1 MTAKEVLKKL
11 ESLGSEA
18 GKNVYM
24 NHGSTGKCFGV
35 RVADLKIILKQIKN
49 EQQLAMELYD
59 TGILDAMYLAGL
71 VADGA
76 RMSKQQ
82 IQDWAEKASAYVISE
97 YTVPWV
103 AAESP
108 WGHELA
114 LQWMGSKKESI
125 AAAGWNTMGTLLAVK
140 EDSELDMKE
149 LKALLEKIEK
159 TIHEAPNRVRYTMNG
174 FVIALGTYV
183 GPMTAAAME
192 TGKKIGKVEVNM
204 GDTYCKVPSAPEYI
218 NKVKEAGRIGK
229 KRKTFKC

>member
-1 MTAKEVLKKL
+1 MTKKDVMTKL

-24 NHGSTGKCFGV
+24 NHGSAGKCFGV
-35 RVADLKIILKQIKN
+35 RVADLKVLMKQIKN
-49 EQQLAMELYD
+49 DQQLAMELYD
-59 TGILDAMYLAGL
+59 TGVFDAMYLAGL

-76 RMSKQQ
+76 KMSKKQ
-82 IQDWAEKASAYVISE
+82 IQSWADKATSYVISE

-114 LQWMGSKKESI
+114 LEWMASKKEYI
-125 AAAGWNTMGTLLAVK
+125 ACAGWNTIGTLVAVK
-140 EDSELDMKE
+140 EDSELDLKE
-149 LKALLEKIEK
+149 LKALLDTVEK

-174 FVIALGTYV
+174 FVISLGVYV
-183 GPMTAAAME
+183 SSLMAAAME
-192 TGKKIGKVEVNM
+192 AAKKIGAVTVNM
-204 GDTYCKVPSAPEYI
+204 GDTYCKVPFAPDYI
-218 NKVKEAGRIGK
+218 KKVKDAGRIGK